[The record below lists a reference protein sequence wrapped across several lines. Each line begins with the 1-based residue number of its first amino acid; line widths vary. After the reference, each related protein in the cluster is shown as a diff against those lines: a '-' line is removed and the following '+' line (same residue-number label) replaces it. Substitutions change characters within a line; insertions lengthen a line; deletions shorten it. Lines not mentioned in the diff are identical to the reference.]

1 MAKGWEWFGE
11 VTWYLVSN
19 WMLWCDWLSTS
30 SIGRRMMWKGS
41 VSLPGSCS
49 FSRAHRKGAL
59 FLICLLLYVMNR
71 RLVINLHMH
80 TTLPRSSSL
89 LREEWKCYFQ
99 VSVMT
104 SYGILIVLFPRWTY
118 FLVRLKDMLPPITCC
133 YKAWTIIF
141 HVFLFQSLRFRWCF
155 FLGRKLSKT
164 LNFDFFKRS

>member
-1 MAKGWEWFGE
+1 MMLLSYKPGILCNTPQAFFPAAINFYPQNMAKGWKWFGE

-19 WMLWCDWLSTS
+19 WMLWCDWLRTS

-41 VSLPGSCS
+41 AWLPGSCS
-49 FSRAHRKGAL
+49 YSRAHRKGAL
-59 FLICLLLYVMNR
+59 FLICLLLLYVMNR

-104 SYGILIVLFPRWTY
+104 YYGILMFYFLDGLY
-118 FLVRLKDMLPPITCC
+118 FLVSLKDMLPPITCC
-133 YKAWTIIF
+133 
-141 HVFLFQSLRFRWCF
+141 
-155 FLGRKLSKT
+155 
-164 LNFDFFKRS
+164 